1 MNKKQKKVLIRIII
15 TAVLLVALKLL
26 IEFSVLPETG
36 IPTLCMYLIPYV
48 VIGYD
53 IIKKAFKGIIHGRPF
68 DENFLMTVAT
78 IGAIA
83 TGEYSESAAVM
94 LFYQIGELFQSYA
107 VGKSRKSISTL
118 MDIRPDYAWIDG
130 ENGEQVQVDPSTVE
144 VGTVI
149 TVRPGERV
157 PIDGVIV
164 GGASTV
170 DTVALTGESVPS
182 RVGEGDN
189 VLSGCINLSGALKIK
204 TEKQFSESTASKIL
218 ELAAD
223 AGAKKSRSEAFISRF
238 ARIYTPCIC
247 IGALA
252 LAVLPPVIRLL
263 MGMSGDW
270 SSWIYRALTFLV
282 ISCPCALVISIPL
295 TFFAGIGSAGKS
307 GILVKGS
314 GYMEMLSRVRTVAF
328 DKTGTMTKGVFEVA
342 GVHHSPLSSGQLIE
356 YAALAEGYS
365 GHPISR
371 SLQKA
376 YGKKVDNSRISDVT
390 EHGGKGITALVD
402 GARVAVGN
410 DKLMRE
416 LGIEYLEC
424 HHTGTV
430 VHVALEGEYAGHI
443 LIKDVIK
450 PDAKEAIADLHA
462 LGITDTVMLSGDR
475 DETAKK
481 VGAELGIDRTIG
493 SLMPADKVGV
503 VENMLGKNGAVA
515 FVGDGINDAP
525 VLARADVGIARRH
538 RLDGAVGGVV
548 VAGVVVGGDQQ
559 RHFGRLGR
567 NFVPARRAQGFA
579 DFHQR
584 PQQDAVAEV
593 GVEDE
598 ENPRPEEYGYGRH
611 ASKSSVNTCFI
622 CLSHERVP
630 STDARICAGV
640 RFTPSQKRTR
650 AVMSSGVS
658 SAGAFIT

>member
-342 GVHHSPLSSGQLIE
+342 GVHHSPLPSGQLIE

-376 YGKKVDNSRISDVT
+376 YGKKVDDSRISDVT

-416 LGIEYLEC
+416 LGIDYLEC

-450 PDAKEAIADLHA
+450 PDAKEAIADLYA

-481 VGAELGIDRTIG
+481 VGAELGIGRTIG

-525 VLARADVGIARRH
+525 VLARADVGIAM
-538 RLDGAVGGVV
+538 GALGSDAAIEAADVV
-548 VAGVVVGGDQQ
+548 IMNDSPRGIARAIRISRKCMRIVYENITFAIAVKLICLV
-559 RHFGRLGR
+559 LGATGHADMWLA
-567 NFVPARRAQGFA
+567 VFA
-579 DFHQR
+579 D
-584 PQQDAVAEV
+584 V
-593 GVEDE
+593 GVMVIAVLNAIRALHD
-598 ENPRPEEYGYGRH
+598 GWH
-611 ASKSSVNTCFI
+611 AEK
-622 CLSHERVP
+622 H
-630 STDARICAGV
+630 
-640 RFTPSQKRTR
+640 
-650 AVMSSGVS
+650 
-658 SAGAFIT
+658 AGAASDTAAPDIGTEARHV

>member
-481 VGAELGIDRTIG
+481 VGAELGIGRTIG

-525 VLARADVGIARRH
+525 VLARADVGIAM
-538 RLDGAVGGVV
+538 GALGSDAAIEAADVV
-548 VAGVVVGGDQQ
+548 IMNDSPCGIARAIRISRKCMRIVYENITFAIAVKLICLV
-559 RHFGRLGR
+559 LGATGHADMWLA
-567 NFVPARRAQGFA
+567 VFA
-579 DFHQR
+579 D
-584 PQQDAVAEV
+584 V
-593 GVEDE
+593 GVMVIAVLNAIRALHDGWHAEKHAAAASDTAAPDIRTE
-598 ENPRPEEYGYGRH
+598 ARH
-611 ASKSSVNTCFI
+611 V
-622 CLSHERVP
+622 
-630 STDARICAGV
+630 
-640 RFTPSQKRTR
+640 
-650 AVMSSGVS
+650 
-658 SAGAFIT
+658 

>member
-36 IPTLCMYLIPYV
+36 ILTLCMYLIPYV
-48 VIGYD
+48 IIGYD

-68 DENFLMTVAT
+68 DENFLMAVAT

-107 VGKSRKSISTL
+107 VGKSRKSISAL

-189 VLSGCINLSGALKIK
+189 VLSGCINLSGVLKIK
-204 TEKQFSESTASKIL
+204 TEKQFAESTASKIL

-238 ARIYTPCIC
+238 ARVYTPCVC

-252 LAVLPPVIRLL
+252 LAVLPPVVRLI

-270 SSWIYRALTFLV
+270 SNWIYRALTFLV

-295 TFFAGIGSAGKS
+295 TFFAGIGGAGKS

-314 GYMEMLSRVRTVAF
+314 GYMEMLSHVRTVAF

-342 GVHHSPLSSGQLIE
+342 GVHHSPLPSGQLIE

-376 YGKKVDNSRISDVT
+376 YGKKVDDSRISDVT
-390 EHGGKGITALVD
+390 ELGGKGITALVD

-450 PDAKEAIADLHA
+450 PDAKEAIADLHS

-481 VGAELGIDRTIG
+481 VGAELGIGRTIG

-503 VENMLGKNGAVA
+503 VEDMLGKNGAVA

-525 VLARADVGIARRH
+525 VLARADVGIAM
-538 RLDGAVGGVV
+538 GALGSDAAIEAADVV
-548 VAGVVVGGDQQ
+548 IMNDSPRGIAKAIRIARKCMRIVYENITFAIAIKLICLV
-559 RHFGRLGR
+559 LGATGHADMWLA
-567 NFVPARRAQGFA
+567 VFA
-579 DFHQR
+579 D
-584 PQQDAVAEV
+584 V
-593 GVEDE
+593 GVMVIAVLNAIRALHE
-598 ENPRPEEYGYGRH
+598 GWH
-611 ASKSSVNTCFI
+611 ADKHAAAAS
-622 CLSHERVP
+622 
-630 STDARICAGV
+630 DAAPDG
-640 RFTPSQKRTR
+640 KN
-650 AVMSSGVS
+650 
-658 SAGAFIT
+658 

>member
-1 MNKKQKKVLIRIII
+1 
-15 TAVLLVALKLL
+15 
-26 IEFSVLPETG
+26 
-36 IPTLCMYLIPYV
+36 
-48 VIGYD
+48 
-53 IIKKAFKGIIHGRPF
+53 
-68 DENFLMTVAT
+68 
-78 IGAIA
+78 
-83 TGEYSESAAVM
+83 
-94 LFYQIGELFQSYA
+94 
-107 VGKSRKSISTL
+107 
-118 MDIRPDYAWIDG
+118 
-130 ENGEQVQVDPSTVE
+130 
-144 VGTVI
+144 
-149 TVRPGERV
+149 
-157 PIDGVIV
+157 
-164 GGASTV
+164 
-170 DTVALTGESVPS
+170 
-182 RVGEGDN
+182 
-189 VLSGCINLSGALKIK
+189 
-204 TEKQFSESTASKIL
+204 
-218 ELAAD
+218 
-223 AGAKKSRSEAFISRF
+223 
-238 ARIYTPCIC
+238 
-247 IGALA
+247 
-252 LAVLPPVIRLL
+252 

-416 LGIEYLEC
+416 LGIDYLEC

-450 PDAKEAIADLHA
+450 PDAKEAIADLRS
-462 LGITDTVMLSGDR
+462 LGVTDTVMLSGDR

-481 VGAELGIDRTIG
+481 VGAELGIGRTIG

-525 VLARADVGIARRH
+525 VLARADVGIAM
-538 RLDGAVGGVV
+538 GALGSDAAIEAADVV
-548 VAGVVVGGDQQ
+548 IMNDSPCGIARAIRISRKCMRIVYENITFAIAVKLICLV
-559 RHFGRLGR
+559 LGAIGYADMWLA
-567 NFVPARRAQGFA
+567 VFA
-579 DFHQR
+579 D
-584 PQQDAVAEV
+584 V
-593 GVEDE
+593 GVMVIAVLNAIRALHDGWHAEKHAAAASDTAAPDIRTE
-598 ENPRPEEYGYGRH
+598 ARH
-611 ASKSSVNTCFI
+611 V
-622 CLSHERVP
+622 
-630 STDARICAGV
+630 
-640 RFTPSQKRTR
+640 
-650 AVMSSGVS
+650 
-658 SAGAFIT
+658 

>member
-342 GVHHSPLSSGQLIE
+342 GVHHSPLPSGQLIE

-390 EHGGKGITALVD
+390 ELGGKGITALVD

-450 PDAKEAIADLHA
+450 PDAKEAIADLHS
-462 LGITDTVMLSGDR
+462 LGVTDTVMLSGDR

-481 VGAELGIDRTIG
+481 VGAELGIGRTIG

-525 VLARADVGIARRH
+525 VLARADVGIAM
-538 RLDGAVGGVV
+538 GALGSDAAIEAADVV
-548 VAGVVVGGDQQ
+548 IMNDSPRGIAKAIRISRKCMRIVYENITFAIAVKLICLV
-559 RHFGRLGR
+559 LGAIGYADMWLA
-567 NFVPARRAQGFA
+567 VFA
-579 DFHQR
+579 D
-584 PQQDAVAEV
+584 V
-593 GVEDE
+593 GVMVIAVLNAIRALHDGWHAEKHAAAASDTAAPDIGTE
-598 ENPRPEEYGYGRH
+598 ARH
-611 ASKSSVNTCFI
+611 V
-622 CLSHERVP
+622 
-630 STDARICAGV
+630 
-640 RFTPSQKRTR
+640 
-650 AVMSSGVS
+650 
-658 SAGAFIT
+658 

>member
-416 LGIEYLEC
+416 LGIDYLEC

-450 PDAKEAIADLHA
+450 PDAKEAIADLHS
-462 LGITDTVMLSGDR
+462 LGVTDTVMLSGDR

-481 VGAELGIDRTIG
+481 VGAELGIGRTIG

-525 VLARADVGIARRH
+525 VLARADVGIAM
-538 RLDGAVGGVV
+538 GALGSDAAIEAADVV
-548 VAGVVVGGDQQ
+548 IMNDSPCGIARAIRISRKCMRIVYENITFAIAVKLICLV
-559 RHFGRLGR
+559 LGATGHADMWLA
-567 NFVPARRAQGFA
+567 VFA
-579 DFHQR
+579 D
-584 PQQDAVAEV
+584 V
-593 GVEDE
+593 GVMVIAVLNAIRALHDGWHAEKHAAAASDTAAPDIGTE
-598 ENPRPEEYGYGRH
+598 ARH
-611 ASKSSVNTCFI
+611 V
-622 CLSHERVP
+622 
-630 STDARICAGV
+630 
-640 RFTPSQKRTR
+640 
-650 AVMSSGVS
+650 
-658 SAGAFIT
+658 

>member
-390 EHGGKGITALVD
+390 ELGGKGITALVD

-450 PDAKEAIADLHA
+450 PDAKEAIADLHS
-462 LGITDTVMLSGDR
+462 LGVTDTVMLSGDR

-481 VGAELGIDRTIG
+481 VGAELGIGRTIG

-525 VLARADVGIARRH
+525 VLARADVGIAM
-538 RLDGAVGGVV
+538 GALGSDAAIEAADVV
-548 VAGVVVGGDQQ
+548 IMNDSPRGIAKAIRISRKCMRIVYENITFAIAVKLICLV
-559 RHFGRLGR
+559 LGAIGYADMWLA
-567 NFVPARRAQGFA
+567 VFA
-579 DFHQR
+579 D
-584 PQQDAVAEV
+584 V
-593 GVEDE
+593 GVMVIAVLNAIRALHDGWHAEKHAAAASDTAAPDIGTE
-598 ENPRPEEYGYGRH
+598 ARH
-611 ASKSSVNTCFI
+611 V
-622 CLSHERVP
+622 
-630 STDARICAGV
+630 
-640 RFTPSQKRTR
+640 
-650 AVMSSGVS
+650 
-658 SAGAFIT
+658 

>member
-130 ENGEQVQVDPSTVE
+130 ENGEQEQVDPSTVE

-390 EHGGKGITALVD
+390 ELGGKGITALVD

-416 LGIEYLEC
+416 LGIDYLEC

-450 PDAKEAIADLHA
+450 PDAKEAIADLRS
-462 LGITDTVMLSGDR
+462 LGVTDTVMLSGDR

-481 VGAELGIDRTIG
+481 VGAELGIGRTIG

-525 VLARADVGIARRH
+525 VLARADVGIAM
-538 RLDGAVGGVV
+538 GALGSDAAIEAADVV
-548 VAGVVVGGDQQ
+548 IMNDSPRGIAKAIRISRKCMRIVYENITFAIAVKLICLV
-559 RHFGRLGR
+559 LGAIGYADMWLA
-567 NFVPARRAQGFA
+567 VFA
-579 DFHQR
+579 D
-584 PQQDAVAEV
+584 V
-593 GVEDE
+593 GVMVIAVLNAIRALHD
-598 ENPRPEEYGYGRH
+598 GRH
-611 ASKSSVNTCFI
+611 AEKHAAAASDTAPDGKN
-622 CLSHERVP
+622 
-630 STDARICAGV
+630 
-640 RFTPSQKRTR
+640 
-650 AVMSSGVS
+650 
-658 SAGAFIT
+658 

>member
-416 LGIEYLEC
+416 LGIDYLEC

-450 PDAKEAIADLHA
+450 PDAKEAIADLRS
-462 LGITDTVMLSGDR
+462 LGVTDTVMLSGDR

-481 VGAELGIDRTIG
+481 VGAELGIGRTIG

-525 VLARADVGIARRH
+525 VLARADVGIAM
-538 RLDGAVGGVV
+538 GALGSDAAIEAADVV
-548 VAGVVVGGDQQ
+548 IMNDSPCGIARAIRISRKCMRIVYENITFAIAVKLICLV
-559 RHFGRLGR
+559 LGAIGYADMWLA
-567 NFVPARRAQGFA
+567 VFA
-579 DFHQR
+579 D
-584 PQQDAVAEV
+584 V
-593 GVEDE
+593 GVMVIAVLNAIRALHDGWHAEKHAAAASDTTAPDRRTE
-598 ENPRPEEYGYGRH
+598 ARH
-611 ASKSSVNTCFI
+611 V
-622 CLSHERVP
+622 
-630 STDARICAGV
+630 
-640 RFTPSQKRTR
+640 
-650 AVMSSGVS
+650 
-658 SAGAFIT
+658 

>member
-68 DENFLMTVAT
+68 DENFLMAVAT

-481 VGAELGIDRTIG
+481 VGAELGIGRTIG

-525 VLARADVGIARRH
+525 VLARADVGIAM
-538 RLDGAVGGVV
+538 GALGSDAAIEAADVV
-548 VAGVVVGGDQQ
+548 IMNDSPRGIARAIRISRKCMRIVYENITFAIAVKLICLV
-559 RHFGRLGR
+559 LGATGHADMWLA
-567 NFVPARRAQGFA
+567 VFA
-579 DFHQR
+579 D
-584 PQQDAVAEV
+584 V
-593 GVEDE
+593 GVMVIAVLNAIRALHDGWHAEKHAEAASETAAPDIRTE
-598 ENPRPEEYGYGRH
+598 VRH
-611 ASKSSVNTCFI
+611 V
-622 CLSHERVP
+622 
-630 STDARICAGV
+630 
-640 RFTPSQKRTR
+640 
-650 AVMSSGVS
+650 
-658 SAGAFIT
+658 

>member
-68 DENFLMTVAT
+68 DENFLMAVAT

-107 VGKSRKSISTL
+107 VGKSRKSISAL

-238 ARIYTPCIC
+238 ARVYTPCVC

-270 SSWIYRALTFLV
+270 SNWIYRALTFLV

-295 TFFAGIGSAGKS
+295 TFFAGIGGAGKS

-314 GYMEMLSRVRTVAF
+314 GYMEMLSHVRTVAF

-342 GVHHSPLSSGQLIE
+342 GVHHSPLPSGQLIE

-390 EHGGKGITALVD
+390 ELGGKGITALVD

-450 PDAKEAIADLHA
+450 PDAKEAIADLRS
-462 LGITDTVMLSGDR
+462 LGVTDTVMLSGDR

-481 VGAELGIDRTIG
+481 VGAELGIGRTIG

-525 VLARADVGIARRH
+525 VLARADVGIAM
-538 RLDGAVGGVV
+538 GALGSDAAIEAADVV
-548 VAGVVVGGDQQ
+548 IMNDSPRGIARAIRISRKCMRIVYENITFAIAIKLICLV
-559 RHFGRLGR
+559 LGATGHADMWLA
-567 NFVPARRAQGFA
+567 VFA
-579 DFHQR
+579 D
-584 PQQDAVAEV
+584 V
-593 GVEDE
+593 GVMVIAVLNAIRALHDGWHAEKHTEAASETAAPDIRTE
-598 ENPRPEEYGYGRH
+598 ARH
-611 ASKSSVNTCFI
+611 V
-622 CLSHERVP
+622 
-630 STDARICAGV
+630 
-640 RFTPSQKRTR
+640 
-650 AVMSSGVS
+650 
-658 SAGAFIT
+658 

>member
-525 VLARADVGIARRH
+525 VLARADVGIAM
-538 RLDGAVGGVV
+538 GALGSDAAIEAADVV
-548 VAGVVVGGDQQ
+548 IMNDSPRGIARAIRISRKCMRIVYENITFAIAVKLICLV
-559 RHFGRLGR
+559 LGATGHADMWLA
-567 NFVPARRAQGFA
+567 VFA
-579 DFHQR
+579 D
-584 PQQDAVAEV
+584 V
-593 GVEDE
+593 GVMVIAVLNAIRALHDGWHA
-598 ENPRPEEYGYGRH
+598 ENHAAAASDTAAPDIGTEARH
-611 ASKSSVNTCFI
+611 V
-622 CLSHERVP
+622 
-630 STDARICAGV
+630 
-640 RFTPSQKRTR
+640 
-650 AVMSSGVS
+650 
-658 SAGAFIT
+658 

>member
-430 VHVALEGEYAGHI
+430 VHVALEGEYAG

-525 VLARADVGIARRH
+525 VLARADVGIAM
-538 RLDGAVGGVV
+538 GALGSDAAIEAADVV
-548 VAGVVVGGDQQ
+548 IMNDSPRGIARAIRISRKCMRIVYENITFAIAVKLICLV
-559 RHFGRLGR
+559 LGATGHADMWLA
-567 NFVPARRAQGFA
+567 VFA
-579 DFHQR
+579 D
-584 PQQDAVAEV
+584 V
-593 GVEDE
+593 GVMVIAVLNAIRALHDGWHA
-598 ENPRPEEYGYGRH
+598 ENHAAAASDTAAPDIGTEARH
-611 ASKSSVNTCFI
+611 V
-622 CLSHERVP
+622 
-630 STDARICAGV
+630 
-640 RFTPSQKRTR
+640 
-650 AVMSSGVS
+650 
-658 SAGAFIT
+658 

>member
-118 MDIRPDYAWIDG
+118 MDIRPDYAWIDD

-157 PIDGVIV
+157 PIDGIIV

-390 EHGGKGITALVD
+390 ELGGKGITALVD

-450 PDAKEAIADLHA
+450 PDAKEAIADLHS
-462 LGITDTVMLSGDR
+462 LGVTDTVMLSGDR

-481 VGAELGIDRTIG
+481 VGAELGIGRTIG

-525 VLARADVGIARRH
+525 VLARADVGIAM
-538 RLDGAVGGVV
+538 GALGSDAAIEAADVV
-548 VAGVVVGGDQQ
+548 IMNDSPRGIARAIRISRKCMRIVYENITFAIAVKLICLV
-559 RHFGRLGR
+559 LGAIGYADMWLA
-567 NFVPARRAQGFA
+567 VFA
-579 DFHQR
+579 D
-584 PQQDAVAEV
+584 V
-593 GVEDE
+593 GVMVIAVLNAIRALHDGWHAEKHAAAVSDTAAPDIGTE
-598 ENPRPEEYGYGRH
+598 ARH
-611 ASKSSVNTCFI
+611 V
-622 CLSHERVP
+622 
-630 STDARICAGV
+630 
-640 RFTPSQKRTR
+640 
-650 AVMSSGVS
+650 
-658 SAGAFIT
+658 

>member
-282 ISCPCALVISIPL
+282 ISIPL

-416 LGIEYLEC
+416 LGIDYLEC

-481 VGAELGIDRTIG
+481 VGAELGIGRTIG

-525 VLARADVGIARRH
+525 VLARADVGIAM
-538 RLDGAVGGVV
+538 GALGSDAAIEAADVV
-548 VAGVVVGGDQQ
+548 IMNDSPRGIARAIRISRKCMRIVYENITFAIAVKLICLV
-559 RHFGRLGR
+559 LGAIGYADMWLA
-567 NFVPARRAQGFA
+567 VFA
-579 DFHQR
+579 D
-584 PQQDAVAEV
+584 V
-593 GVEDE
+593 GVMVIAVLNAIRALHDGWHAEKHAAAASDTAPDIGTE
-598 ENPRPEEYGYGRH
+598 ARH
-611 ASKSSVNTCFI
+611 V
-622 CLSHERVP
+622 
-630 STDARICAGV
+630 
-640 RFTPSQKRTR
+640 
-650 AVMSSGVS
+650 
-658 SAGAFIT
+658 

>member
-68 DENFLMTVAT
+68 DENFLMAVAT

-118 MDIRPDYAWIDG
+118 MDIRPDYAWNDG
-130 ENGEQVQVDPSTVE
+130 EHGEQVQVDPSTVE

-481 VGAELGIDRTIG
+481 VGAELGIGRTIG

-525 VLARADVGIARRH
+525 VLARADVGIAM
-538 RLDGAVGGVV
+538 GALGSDAAIEAADVV
-548 VAGVVVGGDQQ
+548 IMNDSPRGIARAIRISRKCMRIVYENITFAIAVKLICLV
-559 RHFGRLGR
+559 LGATGHADMWLA
-567 NFVPARRAQGFA
+567 VFA
-579 DFHQR
+579 D
-584 PQQDAVAEV
+584 V
-593 GVEDE
+593 GVMVIAVLNAIRALHDGWHAEKHAEAASETAAPDIRTE
-598 ENPRPEEYGYGRH
+598 VRH
-611 ASKSSVNTCFI
+611 V
-622 CLSHERVP
+622 
-630 STDARICAGV
+630 
-640 RFTPSQKRTR
+640 
-650 AVMSSGVS
+650 
-658 SAGAFIT
+658 

>member
-1 MNKKQKKVLIRIII
+1 
-15 TAVLLVALKLL
+15 
-26 IEFSVLPETG
+26 
-36 IPTLCMYLIPYV
+36 
-48 VIGYD
+48 
-53 IIKKAFKGIIHGRPF
+53 
-68 DENFLMTVAT
+68 MTVAT

-525 VLARADVGIARRH
+525 VLARADVGIAM
-538 RLDGAVGGVV
+538 GALGSDAAIEAADVV
-548 VAGVVVGGDQQ
+548 IMNDSPRGIARAIRISRKCMRIVYENITFAIAVKLICLV
-559 RHFGRLGR
+559 LGATGHADMWLA
-567 NFVPARRAQGFA
+567 VFA
-579 DFHQR
+579 D
-584 PQQDAVAEV
+584 V
-593 GVEDE
+593 GVMVIAVLNAIRALHDGWHA
-598 ENPRPEEYGYGRH
+598 ENHAAAASDTAAPDIGTEARH
-611 ASKSSVNTCFI
+611 V
-622 CLSHERVP
+622 
-630 STDARICAGV
+630 
-640 RFTPSQKRTR
+640 
-650 AVMSSGVS
+650 
-658 SAGAFIT
+658 

>member
-68 DENFLMTVAT
+68 DENFLMAVAT

-416 LGIEYLEC
+416 LGIDYLEC

-450 PDAKEAIADLHA
+450 PDAKEAIADLHS
-462 LGITDTVMLSGDR
+462 LGVTDTVMLSGDR

-481 VGAELGIDRTIG
+481 VGAELGIGRTIG

-525 VLARADVGIARRH
+525 VLARADVGIAM
-538 RLDGAVGGVV
+538 GALGSDAAIEAADVV
-548 VAGVVVGGDQQ
+548 IMNDSPCGIARAIRISRKCMRIVYENITFAIAVKLICLV
-559 RHFGRLGR
+559 LGATGHADMWLA
-567 NFVPARRAQGFA
+567 VFA
-579 DFHQR
+579 D
-584 PQQDAVAEV
+584 V
-593 GVEDE
+593 GVMVIAVLNAIRALHDGWHAEKHAAAASDTAAPDIGTE
-598 ENPRPEEYGYGRH
+598 ARH
-611 ASKSSVNTCFI
+611 V
-622 CLSHERVP
+622 
-630 STDARICAGV
+630 
-640 RFTPSQKRTR
+640 
-650 AVMSSGVS
+650 
-658 SAGAFIT
+658 

>member
-450 PDAKEAIADLHA
+450 PDAKEAIADLHS
-462 LGITDTVMLSGDR
+462 LGVTDTVMLSGDR
-475 DETAKK
+475 DETAKN
-481 VGAELGIDRTIG
+481 VGAELGIGRTIG

-525 VLARADVGIARRH
+525 VLARADVGIAM
-538 RLDGAVGGVV
+538 GALGSDAAIEAADVV
-548 VAGVVVGGDQQ
+548 IMNDSPRGIAKAIRISRKCMRIVYENITFAIAVKLICLV
-559 RHFGRLGR
+559 LGAIGYADMWLA
-567 NFVPARRAQGFA
+567 VFA
-579 DFHQR
+579 D
-584 PQQDAVAEV
+584 V
-593 GVEDE
+593 GVMVIAVLNAIRALHDGWHAEKHAAAASDTAAPDIGTE
-598 ENPRPEEYGYGRH
+598 ARH
-611 ASKSSVNTCFI
+611 V
-622 CLSHERVP
+622 
-630 STDARICAGV
+630 
-640 RFTPSQKRTR
+640 
-650 AVMSSGVS
+650 
-658 SAGAFIT
+658 

>member
-450 PDAKEAIADLHA
+450 PDAKEAIADLRS
-462 LGITDTVMLSGDR
+462 LGVTDTVMLSGDR

-481 VGAELGIDRTIG
+481 VGAELGIGRTIG

-525 VLARADVGIARRH
+525 VLARADVGIAM
-538 RLDGAVGGVV
+538 GALGSDAAIEAADVV
-548 VAGVVVGGDQQ
+548 IMNDSPCGIARAIRISRKCMRIVYENITFAIAVKLICLV
-559 RHFGRLGR
+559 LGAIGYADMWLA
-567 NFVPARRAQGFA
+567 VFA
-579 DFHQR
+579 D
-584 PQQDAVAEV
+584 V
-593 GVEDE
+593 GVMVIAVLNAIRALHDGWHAEKHAAAASDTAAPDIGTE
-598 ENPRPEEYGYGRH
+598 ARH
-611 ASKSSVNTCFI
+611 V
-622 CLSHERVP
+622 
-630 STDARICAGV
+630 
-640 RFTPSQKRTR
+640 
-650 AVMSSGVS
+650 
-658 SAGAFIT
+658 

>member
-157 PIDGVIV
+157 PIDGIIV

-416 LGIEYLEC
+416 LGIDYLEC

-481 VGAELGIDRTIG
+481 VGAELGIGRTIG

-525 VLARADVGIARRH
+525 VLARADVGIAM
-538 RLDGAVGGVV
+538 GALGSDAAIEAADVV
-548 VAGVVVGGDQQ
+548 IMNDSPRGIARAIRISRKCMRIVYENITFAIAVKLICLV
-559 RHFGRLGR
+559 LGATGHADMWLA
-567 NFVPARRAQGFA
+567 VFA
-579 DFHQR
+579 D
-584 PQQDAVAEV
+584 V
-593 GVEDE
+593 GVMVIAVLNAIRALHDGWHAEKHAAEASDTAAPDIGTE
-598 ENPRPEEYGYGRH
+598 ARH
-611 ASKSSVNTCFI
+611 V
-622 CLSHERVP
+622 
-630 STDARICAGV
+630 
-640 RFTPSQKRTR
+640 
-650 AVMSSGVS
+650 
-658 SAGAFIT
+658 

>member
-157 PIDGVIV
+157 PIDGIIV

-416 LGIEYLEC
+416 LGIDYLEC

-450 PDAKEAIADLHA
+450 PDAKEAIADLRS
-462 LGITDTVMLSGDR
+462 LGVTDTVMLSGDR

-481 VGAELGIDRTIG
+481 VGAELGIGRTIG

-525 VLARADVGIARRH
+525 VLARADVGIAM
-538 RLDGAVGGVV
+538 GALGSDAAIEAADVV
-548 VAGVVVGGDQQ
+548 IMNDSPRGIARAIRISRKCMHIVYENITFAIAVKLICLV
-559 RHFGRLGR
+559 LGATGHADMWLA
-567 NFVPARRAQGFA
+567 VFA
-579 DFHQR
+579 D
-584 PQQDAVAEV
+584 V
-593 GVEDE
+593 GVMVIAVLNAIRALHDGWHAEKHAAEASDTAAPDIGTE
-598 ENPRPEEYGYGRH
+598 ARH
-611 ASKSSVNTCFI
+611 V
-622 CLSHERVP
+622 
-630 STDARICAGV
+630 
-640 RFTPSQKRTR
+640 
-650 AVMSSGVS
+650 
-658 SAGAFIT
+658 

>member
-36 IPTLCMYLIPYV
+36 IPTLCMYLMPYV

-416 LGIEYLEC
+416 LGIDYLEC

-450 PDAKEAIADLHA
+450 PDAKEAIADLRS
-462 LGITDTVMLSGDR
+462 LGVTDTVMLSGDR

-481 VGAELGIDRTIG
+481 VGAELGIGRTIG

-525 VLARADVGIARRH
+525 VLARADVGIAM
-538 RLDGAVGGVV
+538 GA
-548 VAGVVVGGDQQ
+548 
-559 RHFGRLGR
+559 LG
-567 NFVPARRAQGFA
+567 
-579 DFHQR
+579 
-584 PQQDAVAEV
+584 
-593 GVEDE
+593 
-598 ENPRPEEYGYGRH
+598 
-611 ASKSSVNTCFI
+611 
-622 CLSHERVP
+622 
-630 STDARICAGV
+630 
-640 RFTPSQKRTR
+640 
-650 AVMSSGVS
+650 
-658 SAGAFIT
+658 

>member
-1 MNKKQKKVLIRIII
+1 MNKKQKKVVIRIII

-525 VLARADVGIARRH
+525 VLARADVGIAM
-538 RLDGAVGGVV
+538 GALGSDAAIEAADVV
-548 VAGVVVGGDQQ
+548 IMNDSPRGIARAIRISRKCMRIVYENITFAIAVKLICLV
-559 RHFGRLGR
+559 LGATGHADMWLA
-567 NFVPARRAQGFA
+567 VFA
-579 DFHQR
+579 D
-584 PQQDAVAEV
+584 V
-593 GVEDE
+593 GVMVIAVLNAIRALHDGWHA
-598 ENPRPEEYGYGRH
+598 ENHAAAASDTAAPDIGTEARH
-611 ASKSSVNTCFI
+611 V
-622 CLSHERVP
+622 
-630 STDARICAGV
+630 
-640 RFTPSQKRTR
+640 
-650 AVMSSGVS
+650 
-658 SAGAFIT
+658 

>member
-390 EHGGKGITALVD
+390 ELGGKGITALVD

-450 PDAKEAIADLHA
+450 PDAKEAIADLRS
-462 LGITDTVMLSGDR
+462 LGVTDTVMLSGDR

-481 VGAELGIDRTIG
+481 VGAELGIGRTIG

-525 VLARADVGIARRH
+525 VLARADVGIAMGELGSDAAIEAADVVIMNDSPCGIARAIRIS
-538 RLDGAVGGVV
+538 RKCMRIVYENITFAIAVKLICLVLGATGHADMWLAV
-548 VAGVVVGGDQQ
+548 
-559 RHFGRLGR
+559 
-567 NFVPARRAQGFA
+567 FA
-579 DFHQR
+579 D
-584 PQQDAVAEV
+584 V
-593 GVEDE
+593 GVMVIAVLNAIRALHDGWHAEKHAAAASDTAAPDIGTE
-598 ENPRPEEYGYGRH
+598 ARH
-611 ASKSSVNTCFI
+611 V
-622 CLSHERVP
+622 
-630 STDARICAGV
+630 
-640 RFTPSQKRTR
+640 
-650 AVMSSGVS
+650 
-658 SAGAFIT
+658 

>member
-15 TAVLLVALKLL
+15 TAVLLVVLKLL

-416 LGIEYLEC
+416 LGIDYLEC

-450 PDAKEAIADLHA
+450 PDAKEAIADLHS
-462 LGITDTVMLSGDR
+462 LGVTDTVMLSGDR

-481 VGAELGIDRTIG
+481 VGAELGIGRTIG

-525 VLARADVGIARRH
+525 VLARADVGIAM
-538 RLDGAVGGVV
+538 GALGSDAAIEAADVV
-548 VAGVVVGGDQQ
+548 IMNDSPRGIARAIRISRKCMRIVYENITFAIAVKLICLV
-559 RHFGRLGR
+559 LGAIGYADMWLA
-567 NFVPARRAQGFA
+567 VFA
-579 DFHQR
+579 D
-584 PQQDAVAEV
+584 V
-593 GVEDE
+593 GVMVIAVLNAIRALHDGWHAEKHTEAASETAAPDTRTE
-598 ENPRPEEYGYGRH
+598 ARH
-611 ASKSSVNTCFI
+611 V
-622 CLSHERVP
+622 
-630 STDARICAGV
+630 
-640 RFTPSQKRTR
+640 
-650 AVMSSGVS
+650 
-658 SAGAFIT
+658 

>member
-149 TVRPGERV
+149 TVRTGERV

-390 EHGGKGITALVD
+390 ELGGKGITALVD

-450 PDAKEAIADLHA
+450 PDAKEAIADLRS
-462 LGITDTVMLSGDR
+462 LGVTDTVMLSGDR

-481 VGAELGIDRTIG
+481 VGAELGIGRTIG

-525 VLARADVGIARRH
+525 VLARADVGIAM
-538 RLDGAVGGVV
+538 GALGSDAAIEAADVV
-548 VAGVVVGGDQQ
+548 IMNDSPCGIARAIRISRKCMRIVYENITFAIAVKLICLV
-559 RHFGRLGR
+559 LGATGHADMWLA
-567 NFVPARRAQGFA
+567 VFA
-579 DFHQR
+579 D
-584 PQQDAVAEV
+584 V
-593 GVEDE
+593 GVMVIAVLNAIRALHDGWHAEKHAAAASDTAAPDIGTE
-598 ENPRPEEYGYGRH
+598 ARH
-611 ASKSSVNTCFI
+611 V
-622 CLSHERVP
+622 
-630 STDARICAGV
+630 
-640 RFTPSQKRTR
+640 
-650 AVMSSGVS
+650 
-658 SAGAFIT
+658 

>member
-36 IPTLCMYLIPYV
+36 MLTLCMYLIPYV
-48 VIGYD
+48 IIGYD

-390 EHGGKGITALVD
+390 ELGGKGITALVD

-450 PDAKEAIADLHA
+450 PDAKEAIADLHS
-462 LGITDTVMLSGDR
+462 LGVTDTVMLSGDR

-481 VGAELGIDRTIG
+481 VGAELGIGRTIG

-503 VENMLGKNGAVA
+503 VEDMLGKNGAVA

-525 VLARADVGIARRH
+525 VLARADVGIAM
-538 RLDGAVGGVV
+538 GA
-548 VAGVVVGGDQQ
+548 
-559 RHFGRLGR
+559 LGSDAAIEAADIVIMNDSPR
-567 NFVPARRAQGFA
+567 GIAKAIRIARKCMRIVYENITFAIAIKLICLVLGATGHADMWLAVFA
-579 DFHQR
+579 D
-584 PQQDAVAEV
+584 V
-593 GVEDE
+593 GVMVIAVLNAIRALHDGWHAEKHAAAASDTTAPDRRTE
-598 ENPRPEEYGYGRH
+598 ARH
-611 ASKSSVNTCFI
+611 V
-622 CLSHERVP
+622 
-630 STDARICAGV
+630 
-640 RFTPSQKRTR
+640 
-650 AVMSSGVS
+650 
-658 SAGAFIT
+658 

>member
-26 IEFSVLPETG
+26 IEFSVLPETS

-238 ARIYTPCIC
+238 ARVYTPCVC
-247 IGALA
+247 FGALA
-252 LAVLPPVIRLL
+252 LAVLPPVVRLI

-270 SSWIYRALTFLV
+270 SSWVYRALTFLV

-481 VGAELGIDRTIG
+481 VGAELGIGRTIG

-525 VLARADVGIARRH
+525 VLARADVGIAM
-538 RLDGAVGGVV
+538 GALGSDAAIEAADVV
-548 VAGVVVGGDQQ
+548 IMNDSPRGIAKAIRISRKCMRIVYENITFAIAVKLICLV
-559 RHFGRLGR
+559 LGATGHADMWLA
-567 NFVPARRAQGFA
+567 VFA
-579 DFHQR
+579 D
-584 PQQDAVAEV
+584 V
-593 GVEDE
+593 GVMVIAVLNAIRALHDGWHA
-598 ENPRPEEYGYGRH
+598 ENHAAAASDTAAPDIGTEARH
-611 ASKSSVNTCFI
+611 V
-622 CLSHERVP
+622 
-630 STDARICAGV
+630 
-640 RFTPSQKRTR
+640 
-650 AVMSSGVS
+650 
-658 SAGAFIT
+658 

>member
-503 VENMLGKNGAVA
+503 VENMLGKHGAVA

-525 VLARADVGIARRH
+525 VLARADVGIAM
-538 RLDGAVGGVV
+538 GALGSDAAIEAADVV
-548 VAGVVVGGDQQ
+548 IMNDSPRGIARAIRISRKCMRIVYENITFAIAVKLICLV
-559 RHFGRLGR
+559 LGATGHADMWLA
-567 NFVPARRAQGFA
+567 VFA
-579 DFHQR
+579 D
-584 PQQDAVAEV
+584 V
-593 GVEDE
+593 GVMVIAVLNAIRALHDGWHA
-598 ENPRPEEYGYGRH
+598 ENHAAAASDTAAPDIGTEARH
-611 ASKSSVNTCFI
+611 V
-622 CLSHERVP
+622 
-630 STDARICAGV
+630 
-640 RFTPSQKRTR
+640 
-650 AVMSSGVS
+650 
-658 SAGAFIT
+658 

>member
-295 TFFAGIGSAGKS
+295 TVFAGIGSAGKS

-450 PDAKEAIADLHA
+450 PDAKEAIADLHS
-462 LGITDTVMLSGDR
+462 LGVTDTVMLSGDR
-475 DETAKK
+475 DETAKN
-481 VGAELGIDRTIG
+481 VGAELGIGRTIG

-525 VLARADVGIARRH
+525 VLARADVGIAM
-538 RLDGAVGGVV
+538 GALGSDAAIEAADVV
-548 VAGVVVGGDQQ
+548 IMNDSPRGIAKAIRISRKCMRIVYENITFAIAVKLICLV
-559 RHFGRLGR
+559 LGAIGYADMWLA
-567 NFVPARRAQGFA
+567 VFA
-579 DFHQR
+579 D
-584 PQQDAVAEV
+584 V
-593 GVEDE
+593 GVMVIAVLNAIRALHD
-598 ENPRPEEYGYGRH
+598 GRH
-611 ASKSSVNTCFI
+611 AEKHAAAASDTAAPDI
-622 CLSHERVP
+622 GTE
-630 STDARICAGV
+630 ARHV
-640 RFTPSQKRTR
+640 
-650 AVMSSGVS
+650 
-658 SAGAFIT
+658 

>member
-481 VGAELGIDRTIG
+481 VGAELGIGRTIG

-525 VLARADVGIARRH
+525 VLARADVGIAM
-538 RLDGAVGGVV
+538 GALGSDAAIEAADVV
-548 VAGVVVGGDQQ
+548 IMNDSPRGIARAIRISRKCMRIVYENITFAIAVKLICLV
-559 RHFGRLGR
+559 LGATGHADMWLA
-567 NFVPARRAQGFA
+567 VFA
-579 DFHQR
+579 D
-584 PQQDAVAEV
+584 V
-593 GVEDE
+593 GVMVIAVLNAIRALHDGWHAEKHAEAASETAAPDIRTE
-598 ENPRPEEYGYGRH
+598 VRH
-611 ASKSSVNTCFI
+611 V
-622 CLSHERVP
+622 
-630 STDARICAGV
+630 
-640 RFTPSQKRTR
+640 
-650 AVMSSGVS
+650 
-658 SAGAFIT
+658 

>member
-149 TVRPGERV
+149 TVRTGERV

-416 LGIEYLEC
+416 LGIDYLEC

-450 PDAKEAIADLHA
+450 PDAKEAIADLRS
-462 LGITDTVMLSGDR
+462 LGVTDTVMLSGDR

-481 VGAELGIDRTIG
+481 VGAELGIGRTIG

-525 VLARADVGIARRH
+525 VLARADVGIAM
-538 RLDGAVGGVV
+538 GALGSDAAIEAADVV
-548 VAGVVVGGDQQ
+548 IMNDSPCGIARAIRISRKCMRIVYENITFAIAVKLICLV
-559 RHFGRLGR
+559 LGAIGYADMWLA
-567 NFVPARRAQGFA
+567 VFA
-579 DFHQR
+579 D
-584 PQQDAVAEV
+584 V
-593 GVEDE
+593 GVMVIAVLNAIRALHDGWHAEKHAAAASDTAAPDIGTE
-598 ENPRPEEYGYGRH
+598 ARH
-611 ASKSSVNTCFI
+611 V
-622 CLSHERVP
+622 
-630 STDARICAGV
+630 
-640 RFTPSQKRTR
+640 
-650 AVMSSGVS
+650 
-658 SAGAFIT
+658 

>member
-462 LGITDTVMLSGDR
+462 LSITDTVMLSGDR

-525 VLARADVGIARRH
+525 VLARADVGIAM
-538 RLDGAVGGVV
+538 GALGSDAAIEAADVV
-548 VAGVVVGGDQQ
+548 IMNDSPRGIARAIRISRKCMRIVYENITFAIAVKLICLV
-559 RHFGRLGR
+559 LGATGHADMWLA
-567 NFVPARRAQGFA
+567 VFA
-579 DFHQR
+579 D
-584 PQQDAVAEV
+584 V
-593 GVEDE
+593 GVMVIAVLNAIRALHDGWHA
-598 ENPRPEEYGYGRH
+598 ENHAAAASDTAAPDIGTEARH
-611 ASKSSVNTCFI
+611 V
-622 CLSHERVP
+622 
-630 STDARICAGV
+630 
-640 RFTPSQKRTR
+640 
-650 AVMSSGVS
+650 
-658 SAGAFIT
+658 

>member
-36 IPTLCMYLIPYV
+36 MLTLCMYLIPYV
-48 VIGYD
+48 IIGYD

-416 LGIEYLEC
+416 LGIDYLEC

-450 PDAKEAIADLHA
+450 PDAKEAIADLRS
-462 LGITDTVMLSGDR
+462 LGVTDTVMLSGDR

-481 VGAELGIDRTIG
+481 VGAELGIGRTIG

-525 VLARADVGIARRH
+525 VLARADVGIAM
-538 RLDGAVGGVV
+538 GALGSDAAIEAADVV
-548 VAGVVVGGDQQ
+548 IMNDSPRGIAKAIRISRKCMRIVYENITFAIAVKLICLV
-559 RHFGRLGR
+559 LGATGHADMWLA
-567 NFVPARRAQGFA
+567 VFA
-579 DFHQR
+579 D
-584 PQQDAVAEV
+584 V
-593 GVEDE
+593 GVMVIAVLNAIRALHDGWHAEKHAAAASDTTAPDRRTE
-598 ENPRPEEYGYGRH
+598 ARH
-611 ASKSSVNTCFI
+611 V
-622 CLSHERVP
+622 
-630 STDARICAGV
+630 
-640 RFTPSQKRTR
+640 
-650 AVMSSGVS
+650 
-658 SAGAFIT
+658 